1 MSLTPLD
8 IHNKVFRKSFRG
20 YDEVE
25 VDEFMDVVV
34 KEYET
39 VYKENIELKEA
50 LAAKDTNIGQYQDLE
65 DTLKKTLV
73 IAQKTSEDL
82 KVNATK
88 EAEIIINEAKAKA
101 EKIIAEAETKAKSV
115 LKDYEDVQKQAL
127 EFKTKIKALLLSQL
141 DVLDSGKE
149 ELNLV
154 AASKQEEA

>member
-154 AASKQEEA
+154 AASKQEEG